1 MLPKFQFMMR
11 RPNAGN
17 RAFER
22 HDCMLMAHLFM
33 PEKAFQIDGLLVE
46 ISRGGALF
54 REASTYILDRRNMS
68 VLVRFLDR
76 EYPAVI
82 VNVLPKG
89 YGLRW
94 SELLPAEAVQT
105 VLDSPTDVPTGPMV
119 MPSKSEAASETA
131 KAAQAAAQ
139 VAAQVEAVA
148 VEAPAAQA

>member
-1 MLPKFQFMMR
+1 MFEKFRFMMK

-22 HDCMLMAHLFM
+22 HDCMLMAHLVM
-33 PEKAFQIDGLLVE
+33 PEKNFEIDGLLVE

-54 REASTYILDRRNMS
+54 REASTYILDRRNMP

-76 EYPAVI
+76 EYAAVI
-82 VNVLPKG
+82 VNVSPKG

-94 SELLPAEAVQT
+94 SQLLPAEAVQN

-119 MPSKSEAASETA
+119 IPEKPVSPGQTAAEE
-131 KAAQAAAQ
+131 QVVILVEPPAAAP
-139 VAAQVEAVA
+139 
-148 VEAPAAQA
+148 PAAHA

>member
-1 MLPKFQFMMR
+1 MLEKFRSMMK

-33 PEKAFQIDGLLVE
+33 PEKEFEIDGLLVE

-54 REASTYILDRRNMS
+54 REASTYILDRRNMP
-68 VLVRFLDR
+68 VMVRFLDR

-82 VNVLPKG
+82 VNVSPKG

-94 SELLPAEAVQT
+94 SQLLPAEAVQN

-119 MPSKSEAASETA
+119 MPEKVKPGSQAAM
-131 KAAQAAAQ
+131 AAQAAAKAD
-139 VAAQVEAVA
+139 AAAA
-148 VEAPAAQA
+148 AEAPAAQA

>member
-1 MLPKFQFMMR
+1 MLPKFRFLMN

-33 PEKAFQIDGLLVE
+33 PEKEFQIDGLLVE

-68 VLVRFLDR
+68 VMVRFLER

-82 VNVLPKG
+82 VNVSPKG

-94 SELLPAEAVQT
+94 SELLPAEAVQN
-105 VLDSPTDVPTGPMV
+105 VLDSPTDVPTGLMV
-119 MPSKSEAASETA
+119 MPDKPMSPGQAAA
-131 KAAQAAAQ
+131 AQQAAIPAGPPAAAPAAAQA
-139 VAAQVEAVA
+139 
-148 VEAPAAQA
+148 

>member
-1 MLPKFQFMMR
+1 MLPKFRFLMN

-33 PEKAFQIDGLLVE
+33 PEKEFEIDGLLVE

-54 REASTYILDRRNMS
+54 REASTYILDRRNMP

-82 VNVLPKG
+82 VNVSPKG

-94 SELLPAEAVQT
+94 SELLPAEAVQN

-119 MPSKSEAASETA
+119 MPEKPKPGGQAAM
-131 KAAQAAAQ
+131 AAQAAAQ
-139 VAAQVEAVA
+139 AEAATAAAEAST
-148 VEAPAAQA
+148 AQA